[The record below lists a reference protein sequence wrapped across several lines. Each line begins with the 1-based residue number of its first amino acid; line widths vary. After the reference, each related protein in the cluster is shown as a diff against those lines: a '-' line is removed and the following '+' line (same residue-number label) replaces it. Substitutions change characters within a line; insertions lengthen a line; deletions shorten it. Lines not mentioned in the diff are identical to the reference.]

1 MLGPGLSDVHAR
13 DVEMLTAMG
22 ANAVRVYGVQKNYNY
37 HGELWD
43 MLHAANITVMAGFDI
58 YGQFLADRGVMERVK
73 YELRETL
80 RANHHPAIGMWAIG
94 NELNGAWNGW
104 VGDPGDC
111 AGPCLFGG
119 DVALLYS
126 SIDELCQVVVEWGKL
141 CTTVLADVPVPRS
154 VTLRTWTDDPCD
166 RLLPETA
173 GLTAA
178 EAARAELTELG
189 VAPDAACDAVTHC
202 ALLDCLWAGYLSE
215 RSCPRFGN
223 DYYGDATDDGT
234 FRFGCCCGA
243 PVAHDGVTR
252 WVEVVEQA
260 ANLTGIGAWA
270 ANVYRGFTFG
280 PLFQTYAASSGKP
293 FVVGEYGIDAYD
305 MTTRRENGDLQ
316 SEWVRR
322 LMRELEANAASCVG
336 GCASEVAAGGFVMSW
351 SDEWHKGHDIVQ
363 ACATDGTDATNPRCA
378 DDAIVD
384 CRSDWSRARCVRFW
398 QQGYEPLGCP
408 DYDATAHS
416 RCGLYNRRSQPDD
429 WLNEEW
435 WGIAALVPCAPPPE
449 GYRRAALRPRRLY
462 YELQRAWAGGVGC
475 VVHDANGTALPPPPF
490 DPISYPDCAAAV
502 AAAHTDLATLL
513 TGDLY
518 GRLPFTDEVI
528 DETIPSGSQS
538 ARFAARLRLAAALVD
553 PSSSLS
559 TAQRLTIPLTEAS
572 NVSAAEAEAL
582 AQLRAGS
589 LRNATCTAAIAEQYE
604 HEPETDG
611 CLAQTFV
618 HCLLVDGD
626 GAPVCPPRAPV
637 NVTALIEAAAA
648 AHVAHDS
655 CPAVLEPPPPPSPPV
670 NQWPEGRLTARDR
683 TLYLDGAAWIM
694 RGICYSPVPWGDDP
708 GYAEPYGDYFTTEW
722 EAIFTRDIALFVAM
736 GTRWDAS
743 PTQGASHTRS
753 PTPLTPRSS
762 SSLYCRRQHHPAVHV
777 QAVAAPQSLPRRGRG
792 GEPRR
797 RRCLR
802 DGQRRADAAVHGGA
816 AERGGGAAA
825 AECDRGA
832 PPGARDVAS
841 GERAQRYEGT
851 RLGHSRGRLAAAAQP
866 HSSHLPILPLQAA
879 GSCSSATTTSLTPTS
894 TRPRWCRPT
903 ADACSETTP
912 PPSSLPST
920 TCARSCT
927 RRAARSARPRS
938 LASLCPRSGC
948 GRRAPSTGRWDGWCS
963 STRRCAIERRV
974 SDDQR
979 AAHGPRLLLTPLL
992 PHPLLQVRH
1001 LDLWAYNAYPGKN
1014 FTAFNWDAYAAYVKK
1029 PLLISEY
1036 GIDAYDSDADPK
1048 LNLGFERDD
1057 IDVGGGDGSGV
1068 FVMGSPRDEI
1078 QAEWLLSLIEDLE
1091 RHSTTCEG
1099 ELSDASRRPGS
1110 QCSAGLLSHL
1120 TARSSRYRR
1129 RVQGEGGVWRLSDG
1143 LGGRALEGA
1152 RDRCGPPR
1160 RAEHAD
1166 GFGVPR
1172 QRPVL
1177 PLAVRVRL
1185 GRPAP
1190 ELPASH
1196 RPSSLNLSPPQT
1208 PRPPSPTPS

>member
-1 MLGPGLSDVHAR
+1 MCATMAGCRPRRLAWLAAFALAQFALAATSMPRGELTANGSRLLRDGEPFLLRGVTYHPAPLGYDPAWDPWTDLLGPGLSDVHAR

-166 RLLPETA
+166 RLLPKTA

-475 VVHDANGTALPPPPF
+475 VVHDPNGTALPPPPF

-528 DETIPSGSQS
+528 DETIL
-538 ARFAARLRLAAALVD
+538 RFAIGALR
-553 PSSSLS
+553 
-559 TAQRLTIPLTEAS
+559 
-572 NVSAAEAEAL
+572 
-582 AQLRAGS
+582 
-589 LRNATCTAAIAEQYE
+589 
-604 HEPETDG
+604 
-611 CLAQTFV
+611 
-618 HCLLVDGD
+618 
-626 GAPVCPPRAPV
+626 
-637 NVTALIEAAAA
+637 
-648 AHVAHDS
+648 
-655 CPAVLEPPPPPSPPV
+655 
-670 NQWPEGRLTARDR
+670 
-683 TLYLDGAAWIM
+683 GAA
-694 RGICYSPVPWGDDP
+694 P
-708 GYAEPYGDYFTTEW
+708 
-722 EAIFTRDIALFVAM
+722 
-736 GTRWDAS
+736 
-743 PTQGASHTRS
+743 
-753 PTPLTPRSS
+753 
-762 SSLYCRRQHHPAVHV
+762 
-777 QAVAAPQSLPRRGRG
+777 
-792 GEPRR
+792 PRR
-797 RRCLR
+797 R
-802 DGQRRADAAVHGGA
+802 
-816 AERGGGAAA
+816 
-825 AECDRGA
+825 
-832 PPGARDVAS
+832 
-841 GERAQRYEGT
+841 
-851 RLGHSRGRLAAAAQP
+851 
-866 HSSHLPILPLQAA
+866 
-879 GSCSSATTTSLTPTS
+879 
-894 TRPRWCRPT
+894 PR
-903 ADACSETTP
+903 
-912 PPSSLPST
+912 
-920 TCARSCT
+920 
-927 RRAARSARPRS
+927 
-938 LASLCPRSGC
+938 
-948 GRRAPSTGRWDGWCS
+948 
-963 STRRCAIERRV
+963 
-974 SDDQR
+974 
-979 AAHGPRLLLTPLL
+979 
-992 PHPLLQVRH
+992 
-1001 LDLWAYNAYPGKN
+1001 
-1014 FTAFNWDAYAAYVKK
+1014 
-1029 PLLISEY
+1029 
-1036 GIDAYDSDADPK
+1036 
-1048 LNLGFERDD
+1048 
-1057 IDVGGGDGSGV
+1057 
-1068 FVMGSPRDEI
+1068 
-1078 QAEWLLSLIEDLE
+1078 
-1091 RHSTTCEG
+1091 
-1099 ELSDASRRPGS
+1099 
-1110 QCSAGLLSHL
+1110 
-1120 TARSSRYRR
+1120 
-1129 RVQGEGGVWRLSDG
+1129 
-1143 LGGRALEGA
+1143 
-1152 RDRCGPPR
+1152 
-1160 RAEHAD
+1160 
-1166 GFGVPR
+1166 
-1172 QRPVL
+1172 RPVL
-1177 PLAVRVRL
+1177 VALH
-1185 GRPAP
+1185 RPAP
-1190 ELPASH
+1190 DHPAH
-1196 RPSSLNLSPPQT
+1196 RSLERECGGGGGVGTAARWLAAQ
-1208 PRPPSPTPS
+1208 RDVHRRDRRAV